1 MGTRLCKQGSMC
13 TVYHVCRLVL
23 RPSFY
28 FAYLKGST
36 SSSMS
41 DHWLIR
47 LNGDSKRGSLVSRSS
62 TTCPS
67 SIPDSPES
75 PVFLDN
81 GTKEEKGKHH
91 ICHFCSMNVELFFFY
106 LVLIIKACFH

>member
-1 MGTRLCKQGSMC
+1 MESRQTDRSLVILSLVTFFLFYDLQSDPFLSS
-13 TVYHVCRLVL
+13 VCLT
-23 RPSFY
+23 
-28 FAYLKGST
+28 GST

-47 LNGDSKRGSLVSRSS
+47 LTGDSKRGSMVSRSS

-81 GTKEEKGKHH
+81 GSKKERGKESPWHLVQSVW
-91 ICHFCSMNVELFFFY
+91 FC
-106 LVLIIKACFH
+106 